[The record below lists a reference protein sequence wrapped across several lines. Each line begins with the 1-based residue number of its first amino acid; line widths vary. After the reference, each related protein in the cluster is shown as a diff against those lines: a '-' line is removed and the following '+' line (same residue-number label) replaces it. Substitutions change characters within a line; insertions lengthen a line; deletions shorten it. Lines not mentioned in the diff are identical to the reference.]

1 LLEPRSVDMA
11 VISASIL
18 DADFSRLQQ
27 EVERVADAGI
37 DAFSLDVIDGHFAPR
52 ISFGDYVVALVRTW
66 VDLPIEVHLMVER
79 PERLVQRM
87 CDAGADLVLFHLEA
101 TDDPLA
107 VVELVRTEGRCV
119 GVAVKEDTPIDAL
132 SDELLGAVEVVNLLS
147 VPIGFGGSPSAPDT
161 LERIAYLRG
170 RADTLGLPLGIEVDG
185 GVKPTNVGGYVD
197 AGADMLTVG
206 TGIYHA
212 ADPADAVRTLV
223 SSTAGSSD
231 ALARNRLS
239 DFLAM
244 PSRDSG
250 DDAARRA
257 RLEELRVAQD
267 IPRRV
272 WDPLQGSS

>member
-1 LLEPRSVDMA
+1 MA

-18 DADFSRLQQ
+18 DADFSRLRA
-27 EVERVADAGI
+27 EVERVAEAGV

-52 ISFGDYVVALVRTW
+52 ISFGEYIVALVRNWT
-66 VDLPIEVHLMVER
+66 VLPIEVHLMVER

-87 CDAGADLVLFHLEA
+87 SDAGADLVLFHLEA
-101 TDDPLA
+101 TDDPQGM
-107 VVELVRTEGRCV
+107 VERVRSEGRCV
-119 GVAVKEDTPIDAL
+119 GVAVKEDTPIDAI
-132 SDELLGAVEVVNLLS
+132 SDELLGAVDVVNLLS

-161 LERIAYLRG
+161 LERIAYLRQ
-170 RADTLGLPLGIEVDG
+170 RADALGIPLGIEVDG
-185 GVKPTNVGGYVD
+185 GVKPTNAGGYVE

-212 ADPADAVRTLV
+212 ADPVEAVQTLT
-223 SSTAGSSD
+223 SSTAGPAD
-231 ALARNRLS
+231 AVARRRLHA
-239 DFLAM
+239 FLDA
-244 PSRDSG
+244 PSRTPK

-272 WDPLQGSS
+272 WDPLRSPR